1 MKLSKDLASL
11 LLGIWLIV
19 SGLLSLLAVGGAMV
33 GTVVDILAVAVG
45 VVILVVWRSWPA
57 KVGMTLLAIWLIISA
72 LLSLLSFG
80 FSSSKTVLAALAIA
94 AGVLILLKR

>member
-33 GTVVDILAVAVG
+33 GTVVDILAIAVG
-45 VVILVVWRSWPA
+45 VVILIVR
-57 KVGMTLLAIWLIISA
+57 
-72 LLSLLSFG
+72 
-80 FSSSKTVLAALAIA
+80 
-94 AGVLILLKR
+94 